1 MKQVERGHWS
11 NEAKEYCY
19 AKRAA
24 ALGVRT
30 KAENQH
36 VTNVTSSPSQEERA
50 DALGVSRMTVNR
62 WKKDRKEIAED
73 PELSATATT
82 LEGYKEAKKV
92 VRDRRETVE
101 RKGLLY
107 ALAPLK

>member
-1 MKQVERGHWS
+1 MV
-11 NEAKEYCY
+11 
-19 AKRAA
+19 
-24 ALGVRT
+24 LGNQKKP
-30 KAENQH
+30 KAMYQMIQWFRH
-36 VTNVTSSPSQEERA
+36 KKTTQMLLVSLAQQSQDEE
-50 DALGVSRMTVNR
+50 
-62 WKKDRKEIAED
+62 KDRKEIAED
-73 PELSATATT
+73 PELAATATT